1 MFSSRPQAPLL
12 PSADHC
18 APTSGRYKREAWF
31 GSEYAAKVLS
41 EADVPITFVSDHPVT
56 DSRHL
61 LYQAQ
66 QAHHYGLDA
75 DLALASIT
83 STPSRI
89 AGMSHR
95 VGVVQPKYDADLVL
109 WTDYPLKLGATPQQV
124 WIDGIP
130 QLVEPFPPA
139 VVSPNEATD
148 PPPQASLPGDYNPL
162 RQRPTDDGFEFL
174 DYGETEHTP
183 QAQLVDRVRF
193 VNVSEIILPR
203 EEGSRHY
210 NQERGHLERPLQAI
224 VSLEGGGRLE
234 CLAEDCPAEKG
245 LRTVDLRGGALLP
258 PLVTYGSAIG
268 LTDIISVSS
277 ICGVERVTVDA
288 QLITGTIFP
297 QEKSTTETSV
307 PDPLSSDSLSSLPD
321 FLNQRTV
328 PAAHD
333 ALAFDGKQL
342 RTAERNGVRIAIT
355 APPGKGFL

>member
-1 MFSSRPQAPLL
+1 M
-12 PSADHC
+12 
-18 APTSGRYKREAWF
+18 
-31 GSEYAAKVLS
+31 
-41 EADVPITFVSDHPVT
+41 SDHPVT

-83 STPSRI
+83 STPARI

-109 WTDYPLKLGATPQQV
+109 WTDHPLKLGAMPQQV

-130 QLVEPFPPA
+130 QLVEPFPPV
-139 VVSPNEATD
+139 VVSPSAAAD

-162 RQRPTDDGFEFL
+162 RQQPTDDGFEFL
-174 DYGETEHTP
+174 DYGETERTP
-183 QAQLVDRVRF
+183 QADFVNRVRF

-203 EEGSRHY
+203 EGGSPHH
-210 NQERGHLERPLQAI
+210 NQERSLHKRPLQTI
-224 VSLEGGGRLE
+224 VSLHDGGRFE

-245 LRTVDLRGGALLP
+245 LRTVDLKGGALLP

-268 LTDIISVSS
+268 LTDIISVST
-277 ICGVERVTVDA
+277 IWLLNKPPFDDA
-288 QLITGTIFP
+288 TLTP
-297 QEKSTTETSV
+297 VLSLSLCWQEKSTTETSV
-307 PDPLSSDSLSSLPD
+307 PDPLSSDSLSSLPH
-321 FLNQRTV
+321 FLSQRIV